1 MKPPTIR
8 VATAEDID
16 AIASLT
22 RAAYAKWTPVI
33 GREPLPMKADY
44 REAFKVHCFHLL
56 LADEEVAAL
65 IETVA
70 CADSLLI
77 ENVAVLPAFQK
88 RGYGRALLAHA
99 ERLAAEAGL
108 PSVRLYTN
116 ARFEE
121 NVRLY
126 ASLGYEFEREEPL
139 NGGVA
144 VHMRKRL

>member
-16 AIASLT
+16 AIGSLT
-22 RAAYAKWTPVI
+22 RAAYAKWVQVI

-44 REAFKVHCFHLL
+44 REAFKLHRFDLL
-56 LADEEVAAL
+56 FADEELAAL
-65 IETVA
+65 IETVPRED
-70 CADSLLI
+70 CLLI

-99 ERLAAEAGL
+99 ESLATAAGL
-108 PSVRLYTN
+108 PAVRLYTN

-126 ASLGYEFEREEPL
+126 ACSAMKSSARS
-139 NGGVA
+139 
-144 VHMRKRL
+144 R